1 MKKLRTGYTF
11 DPHAGA
17 TYSFEH
23 VPLADAEVRAQTAE
37 SPHIV
42 EAINWT
48 TTEGGGVH
56 YNRYF
61 AHDLDEALGL
71 AVRLR
76 IGFEEGVE
84 EVVAIRPA
92 TQAEASAGGK
102 ASAHFLE
109 LMPLAIS
116 SLDHKESLSKGDE
129 GARAA
134 GRTAGREEDGMVKKM
149 RGSLEGARG
158 TAAKAID
165 RGAAAA
171 GELGDR
177 AAELANSA
185 VEAAAEAAERI
196 SPAAGEVLKRAAKPV
211 KRATKAVARVNKQL
225 AAAEAKV
232 AKKVLDV
239 VVPGSGRSGQ
249 SRPGRMARKAA
260 KKGGKRR
267 GGKK

>member
-1 MKKLRTGYTF
+1 VKTLQSGFTF

-23 VPLADAEVRAQTAE
+23 MTLADAEERARAAE

-48 TTEGGGVH
+48 LSEAGEVH

-61 AHDLDEALGL
+61 AHDLDEAMGL

-92 TQAEASAGGK
+92 TKAEASRGLK

-116 SLDHKESLSKGDE
+116 SLNHEE
-129 GARAA
+129 GAAK
-134 GRTAGREEDGMVKKM
+134 TAPR
-149 RGSLEGARG
+149 
-158 TAAKAID
+158 
-165 RGAAAA
+165 
-171 GELGDR
+171 
-177 AAELANSA
+177 
-185 VEAAAEAAERI
+185 
-196 SPAAGEVLKRAAKPV
+196 
-211 KRATKAVARVNKQL
+211 
-225 AAAEAKV
+225 
-232 AKKVLDV
+232 
-239 VVPGSGRSGQ
+239 
-249 SRPGRMARKAA
+249 
-260 KKGGKRR
+260 KGGK
-267 GGKK
+267 G